1 MAQDLERAQS
11 RLENVR
17 AVGPILA
24 ALRTI
29 SLGSWQMA
37 LNRLRSLEGYNRR
50 LLTLLPVLLPHIQPA
65 GQALPGQGLPG
76 QALPRVLEGF
86 QRRLSFWRKAS
97 SSPLPAREHV
107 IALVIG
113 SERGLCGRYNAA
125 LVTRAEQYLAEM
137 EHHGASLEM
146 AALGSRIIRIFQR
159 QKHPLRWSQ
168 SLPVTRLP
176 AFEIAFQ
183 LTRDWLRRYEATEI
197 DAVDVI
203 YNAYE
208 GAGRYTP
215 TVFRLLPPDLPS
227 VDPLVLGEQRVTAS
241 YIVETD
247 PLSLYTRIV
256 EQWTAINMYTLLLTA
271 AASEHSAR
279 FNLMESATQNVD
291 RLVEELTQDLQSARR
306 QAITTEMQELASS
319 AGLLGNE
326 YRPDV

>member
-37 LNRLRSLEGYNRR
+37 LNRLRSLQGYSAR
-50 LLTLLPVLLPHIQPA
+50 LLTLLPVLLPHIQAASSTTPRMLK
-65 GQALPGQGLPG
+65 AL
-76 QALPRVLEGF
+76 
-86 QRRLSFWRKAS
+86 QRRLSLLRKA
-97 SSPLPAREHV
+97 PASAAPTQERV

-113 SERGLCGRYNAA
+113 SERGLCGRYNTA
-125 LVTRAEQYLAEM
+125 LVARAEQYFAEM
-137 EHHGASLEM
+137 EQRGASLEL
-146 AALGSRIIRIFQR
+146 AALGSRIVRIFHR
-159 QKHPLRWSQ
+159 QEHPLRWSQ

-176 AFEIAFQ
+176 AFELAFQ
-183 LTRDWLRRYEATEI
+183 LTRDWLRQYEASEI
-197 DAVDVI
+197 DAVDVL
-203 YNAYE
+203 YNAYD
-208 GAGRYTP
+208 GTGRYTP
-215 TVFRLLPPDLPS
+215 TVSRLLPPELPS
-227 VDPLVLGEQRVTAS
+227 ANPLVLDEGQLITP

-247 PLSLYTRIV
+247 PLSLYARIV
-256 EQWTAINMYTLLLTA
+256 EQWTAINVYTLLLTA

-279 FNLMESATQNVD
+279 FQLMESATQNVD
-291 RLVEELTQDLQSARR
+291 RLVEELTLELQSARR
-306 QAITTEMQELASS
+306 QAITIEMQELASS

>member
-37 LNRLRSLEGYNRR
+37 LNRLRSLQGYSAR
-50 LLTLLPVLLPHIQPA
+50 LLTLLPVLLPHIQAASSTTPRMLK
-65 GQALPGQGLPG
+65 AL
-76 QALPRVLEGF
+76 
-86 QRRLSFWRKAS
+86 QRRLSLLRKA
-97 SSPLPAREHV
+97 PASAAPTQERV

-113 SERGLCGRYNAA
+113 SERGLCGRYNTA
-125 LVTRAEQYLAEM
+125 LVARAEQYFAEM
-137 EHHGASLEM
+137 EQRGASLEL
-146 AALGSRIIRIFQR
+146 AALGSRIVRIFHR
-159 QKHPLRWSQ
+159 QEHPLRWSQ

-176 AFEIAFQ
+176 AFELAFQ
-183 LTRDWLRRYEATEI
+183 LTRDWLRQYEASEI
-197 DAVDVI
+197 DAVDVL
-203 YNAYE
+203 YNAYD
-208 GAGRYTP
+208 GTGRYTP
-215 TVFRLLPPDLPS
+215 TVSRLLPPELPS
-227 VDPLVLGEQRVTAS
+227 ANPLALDEGQLVTP

-247 PLSLYTRIV
+247 PLSLYARII
-256 EQWTAINMYTLLLTA
+256 EQWTAINVYTLLLTA

-279 FNLMESATQNVD
+279 FQLMESATQNVD
-291 RLVEELTQDLQSARR
+291 RLVEELTLELQSARR
-306 QAITTEMQELASS
+306 QAITIEMQELASS

>member
-37 LNRLRSLEGYNRR
+37 LNQLRSLQEYSAR
-50 LLTLLPVLLPHIQPA
+50 LLTVLPVLLPHIQSA
-65 GQALPGQGLPG
+65 STTT
-76 QALPRVLEGF
+76 PRMLEIL
-86 QRRLSFWRKAS
+86 QRRLPFLHKAS
-97 SSPLPAREHV
+97 PSSSTTQERV

-113 SERGLCGRYNAA
+113 SERGLCGRYNMA
-125 LVTRAEQYLAEM
+125 LVARAEQYFAEM
-137 EHHGASLEM
+137 EQRGASLEL
-146 AALGSRIIRIFQR
+146 AALGSRIVRIFHR

-176 AFEIAFQ
+176 AFEMAFQ
-183 LTRDWLRRYEATEI
+183 LTRDWLRQYEASAI
-197 DAVDVI
+197 DAVDVL
-203 YNAYE
+203 YNAYD
-208 GAGRYTP
+208 GTGRYTP
-215 TVFRLLPPDLPS
+215 TVSRLLPPDLPS
-227 VDPLVLGEQRVTAS
+227 ANPLALDEEALTAP

-247 PLSLYTRIV
+247 PLSLYARIV
-256 EQWTAINMYTLLLTA
+256 EQWTAINVYTLLLTA

-279 FNLMESATQNVD
+279 FQLMESATQNVD
-291 RLVEELTQDLQSARR
+291 RLVEELTLELQSARR
-306 QAITTEMQELASS
+306 QAITIEMQELASS

-326 YRPDV
+326 YQPDV

>member
-37 LNRLRSLEGYNRR
+37 LNRLRSLQGYSAR
-50 LLTLLPVLLPHIQPA
+50 LLTLLPVLLPHIQAASSTTPRMLK
-65 GQALPGQGLPG
+65 AL
-76 QALPRVLEGF
+76 
-86 QRRLSFWRKAS
+86 QRRLSLLRKA
-97 SSPLPAREHV
+97 PASAAPTQERV

-113 SERGLCGRYNAA
+113 SERGLCGRYNTA
-125 LVTRAEQYLAEM
+125 LVARAEQYFAEM
-137 EHHGASLEM
+137 EQRGASLEL
-146 AALGSRIIRIFQR
+146 AALGSRIVRIFHR
-159 QKHPLRWSQ
+159 QEHPLRWSQ

-176 AFEIAFQ
+176 AFELAFQ
-183 LTRDWLRRYEATEI
+183 LTRDWLRQYEASEI
-197 DAVDVI
+197 DAVDVL
-203 YNAYE
+203 YNAYD
-208 GAGRYTP
+208 GTGRYTP
-215 TVFRLLPPDLPS
+215 TVSRLLPPELPS
-227 VDPLVLGEQRVTAS
+227 ANPLALDEGQLTTP

-247 PLSLYTRIV
+247 PLSLYARIV
-256 EQWTAINMYTLLLTA
+256 EQWTAINVYTLLLTA

-279 FNLMESATQNVD
+279 FQLMESATQNVD
-291 RLVEELTQDLQSARR
+291 RLVEELTLELQSARR
-306 QAITTEMQELASS
+306 QAITIQMQELASS